1 MSYIICKQ
9 CGFDNDL
16 LAKYCQNCGSM
27 LEKQNGFK
35 EFIKSI
41 NFGSIA
47 GMGSKGT
54 SIAPLFGIDL
64 DKKNMQDKGETNKRV
79 KKSYSL
85 KDGSWYCPYCG
96 HKNKLT
102 QFFCVDCLREKP

>member
-1 MSYIICKQ
+1 
-9 CGFDNDL
+9 
-16 LAKYCQNCGSM
+16 
-27 LEKQNGFK
+27 
-35 EFIKSI
+35 
-41 NFGSIA
+41 
-47 GMGSKGT
+47 MGSKGT

-96 HKNKLT
+96 NKNKVT